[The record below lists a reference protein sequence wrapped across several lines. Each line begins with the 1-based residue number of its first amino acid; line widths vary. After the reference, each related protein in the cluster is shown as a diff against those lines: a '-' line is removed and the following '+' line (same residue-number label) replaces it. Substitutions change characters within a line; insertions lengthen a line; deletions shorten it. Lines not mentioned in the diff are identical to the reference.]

1 MKNIKSNKSEIT
13 SSELLDNATIAFI
26 NYLSKKYD
34 IVGKLMT
41 SENLEAFTE
50 ANDLDFIWN
59 DCQFVLW
66 LLDHYQSQGYM
77 RWHDSDRGICYHYG
91 RLQLEDN
98 ECQSIS
104 AETMRL
110 LEDSSSFFSDNKEET
125 IDLSEF
131 DLTQDPQD
139 YMALAER
146 DLECFED
153 PRDCVELVASL
164 YQRLDK
170 LDALKCENPFLN

>member
-59 DCQFVLW
+59 DCQFVVW
-66 LLDHYQSQGYM
+66 LLDRYQSQGYM

-104 AETMRL
+104 AETMQL
-110 LEDSSSFFSDNKEET
+110 LEDSSSFFSNNKEET
-125 IDLSEF
+125 IDLTEF

-139 YMALAER
+139 YITLAEK
-146 DLECFED
+146 DVETLED
-153 PRDCVELVASL
+153 QNDIIRLVASL
-164 YQRLDK
+164 YERLDK
-170 LDALKCENPFLN
+170 LNALN

>member
-1 MKNIKSNKSEIT
+1 MKNIKSNKSEFT

-26 NYLSKKYD
+26 NYLSKKYN

-77 RWHDSDRGICYHYG
+77 RWQDSDRGICYHYG

-110 LEDSSSFFSDNKEET
+110 LEDSSSFFSNNKEET
-125 IDLSEF
+125 IDLTEF
-131 DLTQDPQD
+131 ELTQDPQD
-139 YMALAER
+139 YITLAEK
-146 DLECFED
+146 DVETLED
-153 PRDCVELVASL
+153 QNDIIRLVASL
-164 YQRLDK
+164 YERLDK
-170 LDALKCENPFLN
+170 LDALN